1 MVGVRVDSVTKRFGR
16 TTAVDNISLD
26 INDCEFLALV
36 GPSGCGKSSTLR
48 MISGLEL
55 PTSGSIWFGDQDVSF
70 LPPDKRDVAMV
81 FQSYALYPHM
91 SVRENLAFPLKNMG
105 LPKAEIAK
113 RVQTASTMLALS
125 DYLDRRPRELSGG
138 QRQRVALG
146 RAVVREK
153 AVFLFDEPLSNL
165 DARMRLT
172 MRTELK
178 RLHDELDQTFVFVTH
193 DQAEAMTMA
202 DRIAVMSDGRLQQ
215 LGTPDDIYTRPT
227 NRFVAEFVGSPPMNF
242 ISATLVMEDGRPSA
256 LPRGADTPID
266 LTGRALGTSSDGAP
280 VTLGVRPDAFQ
291 FAGAEKGIV
300 RGTVVSV
307 EPLPPDLF
315 VTVDIGSDTVVVRAG
330 TSVRPAL
337 GDRVDLAI
345 NPSGP
350 HVFDEDDVRIPYR
363 SEN

>member
-1 MVGVRVDSVTKRFGR
+1 MVAVRVDSVTKRFGH

-26 INDCEFLALV
+26 IKDCEFLALV

-55 PTSGSIWFGDQDVSF
+55 PTSGSIWFGDQDVSR
-70 LPPDKRDVAMV
+70 LAPDKRDVAMV

-105 LPKAEIAK
+105 LPKAEIAT
-113 RVQTASTMLALS
+113 RVQAASTMLALS

-146 RAVVREK
+146 RAVVRET
-153 AVFLFDEPLSNL
+153 AVFLLDEPLSNL

-178 RLHDELDQTFVFVTH
+178 HLHDKLNQTFIYVTH

-202 DRIAVMSDGRLQQ
+202 DRIAVMSEGRLQQ
-215 LGTPDDIYTRPT
+215 LGTPDDIYTRPA

-242 ISATLVMEDGRPSA
+242 IPATAVMENDRPMA
-256 LPRGADTPID
+256 LPHGADTRID
-266 LTGRALGTSSDGAP
+266 LEGLALGASDGGDP
-280 VTLGVRPDAFQ
+280 ITIGVRPDAFLLTGPQ
-291 FAGAEKGIV
+291 EGV
-300 RGTVVSV
+300 LRGVVVSV

-315 VTVDIGSDTVVVRAG
+315 VTIDIGMGTVVARTSTSTRPAVGDPVHLAIDRAG
-330 TSVRPAL
+330 L
-337 GDRVDLAI
+337 
-345 NPSGP
+345 
-350 HVFDEDDVRIPYR
+350 HVFDQHDVRIPYR
-363 SEN
+363 HEK

>member
-1 MVGVRVDSVTKRFGR
+1 
-16 TTAVDNISLD
+16 VDNVSID

-48 MISGLEL
+48 MISGLDL
-55 PTSGSIWFGDQDVSF
+55 PTSGSIWFGDQDVSR
-70 LPPDKRDVAMV
+70 LAPDKRDVAMV

-91 SVRENLAFPLKNMG
+91 SVRENLAFPLKNMR
-105 LPKAEIAK
+105 LPKAEIAA
-113 RVQTASTMLALS
+113 RVQAASTMLALS

-146 RAVVREK
+146 RAVVREN

-178 RLHDELDQTFVFVTH
+178 RLHDELDQTFIYVTH

-215 LGTPDDIYTRPT
+215 LGTPDDIYARPA
-227 NRFVAEFVGSPPMNF
+227 NRFVAGFVGSPPMNF
-242 ISATLVMEDGRPSA
+242 ITATVVMEHGQPSA
-256 LPRGADTPID
+256 LPRGANTRID
-266 LTGRALGTSSDGAP
+266 LADRALGGSDDGAP
-280 VTLGVRPDAFQ
+280 FTLGVRPDAFRLTGVQ
-291 FAGAEKGIV
+291 EGV
-300 RGTVVSV
+300 LCGTVVSI

-315 VTVDIGSDTVVVRAG
+315 VIVDIGSGNVVVR
-330 TSVRPAL
+330 TSTSARPAV
-337 GDRVDLAI
+337 GDRVDLALD
-345 NPSGP
+345 PSGL
-350 HVFDEDDVRIPYR
+350 HVFDEHDVRVPYR

>member
-1 MVGVRVDSVTKRFGR
+1 MVGVRVESVTKRFGR
-16 TTAVDNISLD
+16 TTAVDNVSID

-48 MISGLEL
+48 MISGLDL
-55 PTSGSIWFGDQDVSF
+55 PTSGSIWFGDQDVSR
-70 LPPDKRDVAMV
+70 LAPDKRDVAMV

-91 SVRENLAFPLKNMG
+91 SVRENLAFPLKNMR
-105 LPKAEIAK
+105 LPKAEIAA
-113 RVQTASTMLALS
+113 RVQAASTMLALS

-146 RAVVREK
+146 RAVVREN

-178 RLHDELDQTFVFVTH
+178 RLHDELDQTFIYVTH

-215 LGTPDDIYTRPT
+215 LGTPDDIYARPA
-227 NRFVAEFVGSPPMNF
+227 NRFVAGFVGSPPMNF
-242 ISATLVMEDGRPSA
+242 ITATVVMEHGQPSA
-256 LPRGADTPID
+256 LPRGANTRID
-266 LTGRALGTSSDGAP
+266 LADRALGGSDDGAP
-280 VTLGVRPDAFQ
+280 FTLGVRPDAFRLTGVQ
-291 FAGAEKGIV
+291 EGV
-300 RGTVVSV
+300 LCGTVVSI

-315 VTVDIGSDTVVVRAG
+315 VIVDIGSGTVVVR
-330 TSVRPAL
+330 TSTSARPAV
-337 GDRVDLAI
+337 GDRVDLALD
-345 NPSGP
+345 PSGL
-350 HVFDEDDVRIPYR
+350 HVFDEHDVRVPYR